1 MLSGL
6 AGPRPSSKLRYFVL
20 EVLVEEMPFHGNF
33 SHIVNVF
40 GKTST
45 EKKTFSFGH
54 CPNKGGGLPMLEIFG
69 PLFKSA
75 FLVNKRSLKPKCQ

>member
-54 CPNKGGGLPMLEIFG
+54 CPNHLNPPPDPNSGN
-69 PLFKSA
+69 
-75 FLVNKRSLKPKCQ
+75 LVFFSDVKIQDLKVT

>member
-54 CPNKGGGLPMLEIFG
+54 CPNHLNPPPDPNSGNLV
-69 PLFKSA
+69 LFFYVKSDV
-75 FLVNKRSLKPKCQ
+75 LRE